1 MTEESIQLKK
11 YTAVRTASAKNGL
24 RTEAQATSINNRFR
38 LTLCKK
44 KKKKQQTKQ
53 TTKLLR

>member
-44 KKKKQQTKQ
+44 KEAAKKT
-53 TTKLLR
+53 RH